1 MPLANPQSARKSGKV
16 LLIVLGLFVVIAGG
30 AYATYHFGGFGDS
43 PAESDVI
50 AEAVVRGPFDH
61 IVIEQGEIESS
72 SNIDVICQVK
82 SQGSGGGSGTPI
94 LWVIDEGTYVKE
106 GDKLVELDA
115 SQLENELKTQ
125 RIAVAGAESMVISS
139 NAAVRTAE
147 IALQEYLQGT
157 FMSERTAILSEI
169 DVAQQALLNAE
180 LKLASAERL
189 AAKGMFN
196 KRQVQAEG
204 FAVSNARNV
213 LESAKARLEILERL
227 TKEKFKVQ
235 YESDIEAANAKLKSD
250 SSVLAEEEDKLKDIQ
265 DQIAKCVIMSPADG
279 VVVHNNSYS
288 SRGGNAEFVVEEGAL
303 VRERQ
308 TIIKLPDPT
317 KMQVKTS
324 INEQNI
330 TLIAEGMAAKIKVNA
345 VEGDML
351 ARIKRVNKYPEPG
364 SWFSSSVKKYTTFV
378 EILAPAPSIRT
389 GMTAEV
395 RIFVRQIPDA
405 LQIPVHGIYEY
416 RKHHFCLRKNGNKW
430 DTVPVKIGATNDK
443 MVTIDEG
450 LAEGDLVA
458 MNPRKH
464 LDLLQLPE
472 LDEVSDRSRLAEIG
486 AAAGEPAKP
495 SELEAAAA
503 ASEGGGAG
511 AGARG
516 SGGQGAGERGA
527 GERGAGGQGPGG
539 QGAGRGGAAA
549 GGPPGAGGG
558 FNPQTVVDRIF
569 EADTDG
575 DGKLSGK
582 ELETLDERMRSRV
595 SEYDKNSDGALEKSE
610 VLEAMKKRMQQADST
625 R

>member
-1 MPLANPQSARKSGKV
+1 MPFTDPQAARKSGKV
-16 LLIVLGLFVVIAGG
+16 LLIALVALIFVAGG
-30 AYATYHFGGFGDS
+30 AYATYHYGGFGGE
-43 PAESDVI
+43 PTESGVI
-50 AEAVVRGPFDH
+50 VETVTRGPFDH

-82 SQGSGGGSGTPI
+82 SQGAGGGSGTPI
-94 LWVIDEGTYVKE
+94 LWVIDEGTYVKT

-115 SQLENELKTQ
+115 SALDNQLKSQ

-204 FAVSNARNV
+204 FAVSNAKNV

-235 YESDIEAANAKLKSD
+235 YESDIEAAKAKLKSD

-265 DQIAKCVIMSPADG
+265 DQIAKCVILSPADG
-279 VVVHNNSYS
+279 VVVHNNQYS
-288 SRGGNAEFVVEEGAL
+288 SRGGSAEFVVEEGAL

-364 SWFSSSVKKYTTFV
+364 SWFSSSVKKYTTYV

-395 RIFVRQIPDA
+395 RIFVRQLPDA

-416 RKHHFCLRKNGNKW
+416 KGHHFCLRKSGDKW
-430 DTVPVKIGATNDK
+430 DTVEIKIGATNDK

-450 LAEGDLVA
+450 LAEGDVVA

-464 LDLLQLPE
+464 LDLLKLPE
-472 LDEVSDRSRLAEIG
+472 LDEVSDRSQLAEIG
-486 AAAGEPAKP
+486 AGAGEPAKP
-495 SELEAAAA
+495 SELEAAAGA
-503 ASEGGGAG
+503 A
-511 AGARG
+511 
-516 SGGQGAGERGA
+516 AGE
-527 GERGAGGQGPGG
+527 GPGAKP
-539 QGAGRGGAAA
+539 QDAGRGDAGGGPAAGSRGPGA

-558 FNPQTVVDRIF
+558 FSPQMVVDRIF
-569 EADTDG
+569 TADADG
-575 DGKLSGK
+575 DGKLSA
-582 ELETLDERMRSRV
+582 EEIETLDERMRSRAG
-595 SEYDKNSDGALEKSE
+595 EYDSNSDGVLEKSE
-610 VLEAMKKRMQQADST
+610 VLQAIKKRMAQ
-625 R
+625 